1 MSKLAL
7 MRTKLVLAADL
18 FKGLTFISL
27 LLLGNSKAVLAS
39 IDAKEFSS
47 EENRIAYLDLTRELR
62 CPKCQNQDIADSNAP
77 IAKDMRDQVHLLV
90 EDGRTHEQVVAYMIE
105 RFGEFVTYKPRVT
118 TETYLL
124 WYGPWVLIGIGAL
137 VAFLL
142 SQRKNARALNPDKAS
157 QEQGGAKPNE
167 SAVNSEDRETKRS
180 KIADLV
186 NKYDD

>member
-1 MSKLAL
+1 VSQLAL
-7 MRTKLVLAADL
+7 IRAKSTSVADLIVGVVFIGLLVLGSATSV
-18 FKGLTFISL
+18 F
-27 LLLGNSKAVLAS
+27 AS

-47 EENRIAYLDLTRELR
+47 EENRIVYLDLTRELR

-124 WYGPWVLIGIGAL
+124 WYGPWVLIGIGVL

-142 SQRKNARALNPDKAS
+142 SQRKNARALNLDKSS
-157 QEQGGAKPNE
+157 QAHDEAKSNE
-167 SAVNSEDRETKRS
+167 SAVNSDDRETKRS
-180 KIADLV
+180 KIAELV